1 MRRWLFWIV
10 LLLGCPLSA
19 FAHIGDQS
27 IIYEGL
33 AGAYPVRVIVRPP
46 GVVPGLAEISV
57 RLLQGSATR
66 VTVLPVRYDTGSK
79 GAPAPDVAEPVRG
92 EPNLY
97 NAQLW
102 LMMSGAHSIFVNVE
116 GPAGS
121 GTTVVPINSVATT
134 RLAMQP
140 WFGGALLAFALFLV
154 LALISIV
161 GTAAR
166 ESVLPP
172 GEQPR
177 SKWRPRIAMICAA
190 ITVGAFL
197 FGGRKWWN
205 SVDDDYRNNR
215 LYKPAAIGAQ
225 VRFEAGRPLLRLE
238 RLEHPRG
245 RPRLIPDH
253 GKLMHAFLIRAPGQD
268 AFAHLHPVRGEKH
281 IYESALPPLLA
292 GDYRLYADVTHESGF
307 TETLVA
313 TLSLTNSS
321 SNTTTSDALTDPDDS
336 WHVSTPSA
344 EAGTFTLPDGLTL
357 KWDNADPRIAKTE
370 TSLRFRVLETNGA
383 PAVLEPYLGMQAHA
397 VIEEISGQV
406 FTHIHPFG
414 NISMASQQRFVERER
429 TKAGKPNL
437 EVVCGLPAK
446 GDAIVFPYEFP
457 LPGRYRIWIQV
468 KTHGRIMTGFFDAT
482 VRGRSETAIR
492 RAR

>member
-1 MRRWLFWIV
+1 MRTRLFWIV
-10 LLLGCPLSA
+10 LLLARPLIA
-19 FAHIGDQS
+19 PAHIGDQS

-33 AGAYPVRVIVRPP
+33 AGVYPVRVIIRPP
-46 GVVPGLAEISV
+46 RVVPGLAEISV
-57 RLLQGSATR
+57 RVLQGTANR
-66 VTVLPVRYDTGSK
+66 VTVLPVRYDTGTD
-79 GAPAPDVAEPVRG
+79 GAPAPDVAEPVPG

-140 WFGGALLAFALFLV
+140 WFGGALLTFAMFLV
-154 LALISIV
+154 VALISIV
-161 GTAAR
+161 GTAVR

-172 GEQPR
+172 GAQPK

-190 ITVGAFL
+190 ITVAAFL

-225 VRFEAGRPLLRLE
+225 VRVNGVQPLLRLE

-253 GKLMHAFLIRAPGQD
+253 GKLIHAFLIRAPAQD

-281 IYESALPPLLA
+281 IYESALPPLPA
-292 GDYRLYADVTHESGF
+292 GEYRVYADVTHESGF
-307 TETLVA
+307 TETLIA
-313 TLSLTNSS
+313 TLSLTNSNS
-321 SNTTTSDALTDPDDS
+321 TTLSGEKLTDPDDA
-336 WHVSTPSA
+336 WHVSTVPADRSDRGA
-344 EAGTFTLPDGLTL
+344 FHLPDGLIL
-357 KWDNADPRIAKTE
+357 KWHNPDSLLAKTE
-370 TSLRFRVLETNGA
+370 TSLRFQVLETNGA

-397 VIEEISGQV
+397 VIEEATGQL

-429 TKAGKPNL
+429 TKAGRQNL
-437 EVVCGLPAK
+437 EVVCGLPTK
-446 GDAIVFPYEFP
+446 GDLIVFPYEFP
-457 LPGRYRIWIQV
+457 QPGRYRIWIQV
-468 KTHGRIMTGFFDAT
+468 KTHGKIMTGVFDAS
-482 VRGRSETAIR
+482 VGSRS
-492 RAR
+492 

>member
-1 MRRWLFWIV
+1 MQRWLLWLV
-10 LLLGCPLSA
+10 LLLGCARSGS
-19 FAHIGDQS
+19 AHIGDQS

-33 AGAYPVRVIVRPP
+33 AGTYPVRVIVRPP

-57 RLLQGSATR
+57 RVLQGSATR

-79 GAPAPDVAEPVRG
+79 GAPAPDVATPVPG

-140 WFGGALLAFALFLV
+140 GFGAALLAVGILLV

-161 GTAAR
+161 ATAVR

-172 GEQPR
+172 GEQPK
-177 SKWRPRIAMICAA
+177 SKWRPRIAMVFAA
-190 ITVGAFL
+190 AVIAAFL
-197 FGGRKWWN
+197 FNGRRWWN
-205 SVDDDYRNNR
+205 SVDDDYRSNR
-215 LYKPAAIGAQ
+215 LYKPAEIGAR
-225 VRFEAGRPLLRLE
+225 VRIEGDTPILQLE
-238 RLEHPRG
+238 RLENPRG

-253 GKLMHAFLIRAPGQD
+253 GKLMHAFLIRTPGQD
-268 AFAHLHPVRGEKH
+268 AFAHLHPVHGEKH
-281 IYESALPPLLA
+281 IYESALPPLPP
-292 GDYRLYADVTHESGF
+292 GDYRIYADVTHESGF

-313 TLSLTNSS
+313 RLALANSGSS
-321 SNTTTSDALTDPDDS
+321 STTSEPLTDPDDA
-336 WHVSTPSA
+336 WHLSTHPG
-344 EAGTFTLPDGLTL
+344 ERGTFNLPDGLTL
-357 KWDNADPRIAKTE
+357 KWDNADSLIAKAE

-397 VIEEISGQV
+397 VLEEASGQV

-429 TKAGKPNL
+429 TNAGKQNL
-437 EVVCGLPAK
+437 EVVCGLPNK
-446 GDAIVFPYEFP
+446 GDSIVFPYEFP
-457 LPGRYRIWIQV
+457 RPGQYRIWVQV
-468 KTHGRIMTGFFDAT
+468 KTHGRIMTGVFDAS
-482 VRGRSETAIR
+482 V
-492 RAR
+492 RARS